1 MRPLSPLARALGG
14 ARSQEATPGWGGADS
29 RPEPLGC
36 PRQAPGPA
44 PRATTL
50 PTPHSHPR
58 PITRLV
64 PWHSGRAWAFSGGQF
79 AWHMIPPSL
88 HFRGEPG
95 TLRLPS
101 LGPVCPG
108 GRLSVSQLCL
118 STCPR
123 LCICRR
129 AGTLHPSV
137 RTHTHTHTIDSKY
150 TLTALQQ
157 EWTSRPAHQPGTAF
171 LRVHGSL
178 S

>member
-1 MRPLSPLARALGG
+1 MNSLQAGLGRKESREHRALARSSLLRDWFPCPRALGG

-36 PRQAPGPA
+36 PRQAPSPA
-44 PRATTL
+44 RRAMTL

-58 PITRLV
+58 PITLLA

-108 GRLSVSQLCL
+108 EQALCL
-118 STCPR
+118 PAVLVNLSK
-123 LCICRR
+123 
-129 AGTLHPSV
+129 AV
-137 RTHTHTHTIDSKY
+137 RTHGELFPNTTECQPQKS
-150 TLTALQQ
+150 LQRLGWDFCTQ
-157 EWTSRPAHQPGTAF
+157 
-171 LRVHGSL
+171 
-178 S
+178 